1 MKKFLSYFFPIKI
14 LHEKSDFSKTLDVVL
29 QNGKLILDAKN
40 VNYSY
45 GSLQRILRRA
55 LYKIGFEKIQ
65 SMNQVLIL
73 GVAGGSVIKT
83 LVEEIQYQGKI
94 TGVEIDPK
102 VIAIANDYF
111 NLNNTPNLD
120 LIIADAQVFINTT
133 FDKFDLIIIDV
144 FQDSKMPEFLFE
156 INFTNEIL
164 NKLNENGIVV
174 FNTMILNQDDQ
185 YNVDTYINYLKSKNI
200 KYNVIN
206 NVERY
211 NHLITIYK

>member
-55 LYKIGFEKIQ
+55 LFKIGFKKIQ
-65 SMNQVLIL
+65 SMNQILIL

-111 NLNNTPNLD
+111 NLNKTPNLD
-120 LIIADAQVFINTT
+120 LIITDAQVFINTT
-133 FDKFDLIIIDV
+133 LDKFDLIIIDI

-164 NKLNENGIVV
+164 NKLNEKGIVV

-185 YNVDTYINYLKSKNI
+185 YNVDTYIQYLKSNNI
-200 KYNVIN
+200 NHSIIN